1 MTNKEKYNIFLYLVS
16 TYIKEFEIVPIYCRY
31 KA

>member
-16 TYIKEFEIVPIYCRY
+16 TYIKEFEIPIYCRY